1 MDNPSDESGAKAN
14 SMRIVVSK
22 DGPYCVYGYL
32 PLVHKTQV
40 VSEYGEPRPGPK
52 TSPIPP
58 QRSRARTA
66 TACAG

>member
-1 MDNPSDESGAKAN
+1 MPDDETDARPN
-14 SMRIVVSK
+14 RQRIVMSK
-22 DGPYCVYGYL
+22 DGPYCVYGGL